1 MMRVVGTLVVAA
13 ALLAA
18 AAPGRAEDFPS
29 RRVTLVVA
37 FSAGGPVDVVA
48 RVFADR
54 LTQRW
59 GVPVTVENRTGGGGN
74 IAAALVAKAAPDG
87 YTVLLTATGVAI
99 NQSLMANPGF
109 AIAELEPIAFPS
121 ISSITLAVNPD
132 NPATTLQQFVAAHR
146 TQSFTF
152 GTAGIGS
159 GAHLTAEYLF
169 RALARIEAIHTPFQG
184 APQASNALMG
194 NHIDL
199 ISVASSDATPLLQQG
214 RLRGLAVSGDARSR
228 VMPDVP
234 TLHEQGFDLVTHG
247 WVIAMVPARTPAAVA
262 AALNAAFSDVAQEAD
277 VRRRLVNSELNPQ
290 RQSLAEAAEFLRTEL
305 ATWSRTV
312 GAIGLKLR

>member
-1 MMRVVGTLVVAA
+1 MRRIGIV
-13 ALLAA
+13 LLAA
-18 AAPGRAEDFPS
+18 GLLASAGPVQAEDFPN

-54 LTQRW
+54 LAQRW

-87 YTVLLTATGVAI
+87 TTILFTATGVAI

-109 AIAELEPIAFPS
+109 GIAELEPIAFPS
-121 ISSITLAVNPD
+121 VSSITLAVNPD
-132 NPATTLQQFVAAHR
+132 NPAPTLQAFVAAHR

-169 RALARIEAIHTPFQG
+169 KALAKIEAIHTPFQG
-184 APQASNALMG
+184 APQASNALLG

-199 ISVASSDATPLLQQG
+199 ISVASSDATPLIQQG
-214 RLRGLAVSGDARSR
+214 RLRGLAVSGEARSH

-234 TLHEQGFDLVTHG
+234 TLREQGFDLVTHG
-247 WVIAMVPARTPAAVA
+247 WVTVMVPAKTPAAVA
-262 AALNAAFSDVAQEAD
+262 ARLNAAFNDVTQDAD
-277 VRRRLVNSELNPQ
+277 VRHRLVNSELNPQ
-290 RQSLAEAAEFLRTEL
+290 RQSLAETARFLQSEL
-305 ATWSRTV
+305 ATWSRMV
-312 GAIGLKLR
+312 GAIGLKLK